1 MTRMELLAYL
11 SANLFRIYTLFRFT
25 ENFFSERKTTVR
37 WIVISF
43 LIYFSINSVC
53 FLCFPMIW
61 VNILSNLIP
70 FFCVTLF
77 YRSKTSVRVLI
88 TVIVYSIS
96 IFADIA
102 LFSVQHLL
110 HLNSV
115 VVSSGIATSLL
126 IFLIERLYEYF
137 FPREKLEK
145 KAEIHIE
152 ELLLIIFIPLGSI
165 IIALRGMNHAFEDYL
180 PESIILFAIN
190 GIVFYMYDALKKNE
204 KQKIEKMQLEQQ
216 NLLYENQIQL
226 QRESEEKMR
235 MLRHD
240 MKNHFYRMKTMVHQG
255 EIPLLEEYM
264 EHIISE
270 TESIVP
276 ICRTGN
282 SDVDGIVNVKLTK
295 AQREGTE
302 IHLDLKIPTKLNID
316 SFDMNCILGNLFDN
330 ALEALSKVDKKIL
343 YFRMVYEKG
352 VVNICL
358 RNMFDG
364 QLRVNEK
371 NQLLSLKQDRKECH
385 GLGIKNVVETVKKY
399 DGKFEYEQEKN
410 VFSVYAM
417 MYER

>member
-25 ENFFSERKTTVR
+25 ENFFSERKTTVK
-37 WIVISF
+37 WIIVSF
-43 LIYFSINSVC
+43 LICFSINSVC
-53 FLCFPMIW
+53 FLCFPMIG

-115 VVSSGIATSLL
+115 VVSSGVATSLL

-204 KQKIEKMQLEQQ
+204 KQKIEKMQLQQQ
-216 NLLYENQIQL
+216 NLLYENQAYIKREL
-226 QRESEEKMR
+226 QASLYNGENNTKNGILGIVLPNMYDKIFKGSEVCSVCGKSHNIVCINDSTVVKEFSYNYYIPKDGCSWSEEDRFCVLVKWNDFVENPELYINKAFDKR
-235 MLRHD
+235 SSLISA
-240 MKNHFYRMKTMVHQG
+240 KT
-255 EIPLLEEYM
+255 
-264 EHIISE
+264 
-270 TESIVP
+270 
-276 ICRTGN
+276 
-282 SDVDGIVNVKLTK
+282 
-295 AQREGTE
+295 
-302 IHLDLKIPTKLNID
+302 
-316 SFDMNCILGNLFDN
+316 
-330 ALEALSKVDKKIL
+330 KV
-343 YFRMVYEKG
+343 RP
-352 VVNICL
+352 
-358 RNMFDG
+358 
-364 QLRVNEK
+364 
-371 NQLLSLKQDRKECH
+371 
-385 GLGIKNVVETVKKY
+385 
-399 DGKFEYEQEKN
+399 
-410 VFSVYAM
+410 
-417 MYER
+417 